1 MSFPLVPTR
10 DKNHNYQRPNGFG
23 IAFAITVAG
32 LCVQAHG
39 DVVLDEATLGD
50 FSDNGLAPT
59 HFSLGAGTTVIAATF
74 GATPIAGRHDL
85 DYVSITVPVG
95 HVLSRFV
102 LVDANVGGAFSFVG
116 IQAGPAVTVEPDNWS
131 IETPL
136 LGWAHFGS
144 SSAGRDLLPEMA
156 ISPGSVGFTAPL
168 PAGTYSMWI
177 MELDTSDAYRYR
189 FGLEV
194 VAIPGPG
201 VLAAMAILACCL
213 PGPASI
219 QRRGR

>member
-1 MSFPLVPTR
+1 MNN
-10 DKNHNYQRPNGFG
+10 KNNHRSTGFG
-23 IAFAITVAG
+23 IALAITVAG

-50 FSDNGLAPT
+50 FSDNGLAPS
-59 HFSLGAGTTVIAATF
+59 HFSLGAGTTIIAGTF
-74 GATPIAGRHDL
+74 GATSVAGRHDL

-156 ISPGSVGFTAPL
+156 VSPGSVGFTAPL

-201 VLAAMAILACCL
+201 VLAGMAILVCCL

-219 QRRGR
+219 RRRGR